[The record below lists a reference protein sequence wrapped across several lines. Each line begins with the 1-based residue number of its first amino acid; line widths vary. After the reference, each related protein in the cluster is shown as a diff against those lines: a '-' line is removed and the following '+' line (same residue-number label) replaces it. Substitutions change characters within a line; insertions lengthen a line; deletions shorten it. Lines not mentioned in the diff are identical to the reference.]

1 MKTIQFGKRYVNIP
15 TQFTELSTHQL
26 VRTIELQSA
35 ELTVTQ
41 FNVLQILN
49 LLKVNSRPWLKW
61 FFLKN
66 EYLIPCLDKLTFG
79 LFTWTKTSFSEEDFH
94 ELCQLSIPFQKQDK
108 FPLDNPFPELRIG
121 FRNTLVGPEKLFAN
135 LTFRQFRKAEEYFIR
150 YFANHEFEDL
160 NHFLAW
166 LYLPKSKISATYQTQ
181 NTTEI
186 RSRQFSKLNINKGLT
201 ILYFY
206 LATRE
211 KITKLY
217 PYLYPKTGIISLKR
231 TPNQIKTDFEKSVRM
246 LSGNITKDE
255 ITDLQN
261 VHDALAH
268 LNDKAKEVH
277 DLQESIKK
285 QKSWPKPKSPPIL
298 RI

>member
-15 TQFTELSTHQL
+15 TQFTDLSITQL
-26 VRTIELQSA
+26 VRTVELQCA
-35 ELTVTQ
+35 ELTTTQ

-49 LLKVNSRPWLKW
+49 LLKVDSRPWLKW

-66 EYLIPCLDKLTFG
+66 DYLIPLMDKITFG
-79 LFTWTKTSFSEEDFH
+79 VFKWKQVKFSKEDFH

-108 FPLDNPFPELRIG
+108 FPLDNPFPKIRIG
-121 FRNTLVGPEKLFAN
+121 FHNTLVGPEKLFAN
-135 LTFRQFRKAEEYFIR
+135 LTFRQFRKTEEYFVR
-150 YFANHEFEDL
+150 YFANHNPQDL
-160 NHFLAW
+160 AMLLAW
-166 LYLPKSKISATYQTQ
+166 LYLPKCKDSTVYQ
-181 NTTEI
+181 NTKMVEI
-186 RSRQFSKLNINKGLT
+186 RSRQFAKFNVNKKLT

-211 KITKLY
+211 KLTKIY
-217 PYLYPKTGIISLKR
+217 PYLYPKSGIVTKKR
-231 TPNQIKTDFEKSVRM
+231 TPNQVKTDFEKSIRI

-268 LNDKAKEVH
+268 LNDKAKEVY
-277 DLQESIKK
+277 DLEQHHKNQS
-285 QKSWPKPKSPPIL
+285 Q
-298 RI
+298 